1 MSQEKN
7 VSLFLTIPKSYRDLL
22 RKQAAEANLE
32 NPEHVVSAASLAT
45 RYLCQYLDN
54 KAEIENRKS
63 SKKAND

>member
-45 RYLCQYLDN
+45 RYVCEYLDN
-54 KAEIENRKS
+54 YIEKHDKQN
-63 SKKAND
+63 